1 MTDQRTPREGRNH
14 GMTDK
19 FVEELLLTFARA
31 QKAAR
36 AEGYAAG
43 YAAGQREMRHRAM
56 DVINHNPDAAGSRYI
71 YDLPIIEEPKEK
83 DK

>member
-1 MTDQRTPREGRNH
+1 MSGLKKT
-14 GMTDK
+14 
-19 FVEELLLTFARA
+19 VARA
-31 QKAAR
+31 IMQGEIEKAH

-56 DVINHNPDAAGSRYI
+56 DVINHNPDAAARRAREGTTGGSRYI